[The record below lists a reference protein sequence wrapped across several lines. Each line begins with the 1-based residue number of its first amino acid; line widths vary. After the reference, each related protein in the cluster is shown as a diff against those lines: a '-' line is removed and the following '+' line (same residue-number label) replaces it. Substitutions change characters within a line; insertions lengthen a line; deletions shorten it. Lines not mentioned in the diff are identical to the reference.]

1 MPTIVLGLNG
11 EEEEDRKRRSFS
23 WFPPFFKRAR
33 RRQEKEGGL
42 KEEEE
47 QNDDWQLGTKAKL
60 EDHQIC
66 EKSDGK
72 PFVTKDNEEEED
84 YIAGDNNCD
93 KIVRKYVR

>member
-42 KEEEE
+42 KEEE
-47 QNDDWQLGTKAKL
+47 QNDDWQLETKTKL

-84 YIAGDNNCD
+84 DIAGDNNCD